1 MEDAMQLWEAVEKR
15 MLMPLNSCASTAD
28 NYHLDDFSLFSPV
41 NQKMIRP
48 RDVEIKHIPLKI
60 YIPAAASDDDETT
73 TTPGHL
79 RVIQGL
85 IAPQVS
91 ASTWPIVRMLPMIIA
106 DSVQGQPQ
114 TLGTALNSLVP
125 SLFPSRRMPI
135 LAYPILH
142 GAIVP
147 LGISLDALS
156 ELGSYADGYLHMTVM
171 MIR

>member
-1 MEDAMQLWEAVEKR
+1 
-15 MLMPLNSCASTAD
+15 
-28 NYHLDDFSLFSPV
+28 
-41 NQKMIRP
+41 MIRP

-60 YIPAAASDDDETT
+60 YIPATASDDDDTS

-85 IAPQVS
+85 VPPQVS
-91 ASTWPIVRMLPMIIA
+91 SSMWCSAIPFHARF
-106 DSVQGQPQ
+106 DSSVTGQPQ
-114 TLGTALNSLVP
+114 TLGTALNKLAP

-135 LAYPILH
+135 LAHPVLH

-147 LGISLDALS
+147 LGINLDTLS
-156 ELGSYADGYLHMTVM
+156 EIGSYADGYLHMTVT